1 MGHIVNAKAE
11 AYKLLAERLS
21 KAPEGVVVNE
31 YLMKILHNIYT
42 ESEASVGSKFSL
54 VPMTLDKIAEVTG
67 IEQEKLKTILDG
79 MANKGL
85 VMDLPRKDSVM
96 YMLVPIVV
104 GFFEYT
110 FMRTGDKVNHKELA
124 ELFEKY
130 FHSEG
135 ARDKLHKRDTQ
146 AMRTLVY
153 ESLVPLVV
161 DTEVLDYEKAAEII
175 KQSGGGA
182 ISTCPCRHKAAHLGR
197 ACGAPED
204 VCTSLGAGA
213 EWLVRRGLAKAATV
227 EELLAVL
234 DRTEKLGLVHLCDNV
249 MNRPAYICHCCG
261 CCCEV
266 LGAIKEGYHAA
277 HPSNFVPHLEAA
289 DCLGCGTCA
298 DKCHINAIEMQE
310 QADGKVPV
318 INDKIC
324 IGCGVCASGCPTQA
338 LNMSRRSVLIVP
350 PENSREKFKRF
361 AEEME
366 QSNI

>member
-31 YLMKILHNIYT
+31 SLMKILHRIYT
-42 ESEASVGSKFSL
+42 ESEASIGSKFSL
-54 VPMTLDKIAEVTG
+54 APMTLDKISDITG
-67 IEQEKLKTILDG
+67 IEEEKLKIILDG
-79 MANKGL
+79 MARKGL
-85 VMDLPRKDSVM
+85 VMDLPRKDNVL
-96 YMLVPIVV
+96 YMLVPVVV

-110 FMRTGDKVNHKELA
+110 FMRTGDKVGHKELA

-135 ARDKLHKRDTQ
+135 VKDKLYGRNTQ

-153 ESLVPLVV
+153 ESLVPLAVE
-161 DTEVLDYEKAAEII
+161 TEVLDYERAADII
-175 KQSGGGA
+175 KQSGGGS

-204 VCTSLGAGA
+204 VCTSLGTGA
-213 EWLVRRGLAKAATV
+213 EWLVRRGLAKPATV

-234 DRTEKLGLVHLCDNV
+234 EKTEKLGLVHLCDNV
-249 MNRPAYICHCCG
+249 LNKPAYICHCCG

-277 HPSNFVPHLEAA
+277 HPSNFVPLVEAA
-289 DCLGCGTCA
+289 DCLGCGICA
-298 DKCHINAIEMQE
+298 DKCHIKAIEVQE
-310 QADGKVPV
+310 GDDGRVPV

-324 IGCGVCASGCPTQA
+324 IGCGVCAAACPSRA

-350 PENSREKFKRF
+350 PENSREKFRRF

-366 QSNI
+366 HLDI